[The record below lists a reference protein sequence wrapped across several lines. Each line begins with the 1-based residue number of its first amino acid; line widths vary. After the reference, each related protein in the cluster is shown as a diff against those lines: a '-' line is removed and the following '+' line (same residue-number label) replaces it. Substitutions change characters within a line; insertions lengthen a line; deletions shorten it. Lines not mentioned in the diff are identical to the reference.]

1 MITNYDES
9 FNGYDP
15 RNNKK
20 TRLSVISYLSHITSS
35 RGFHGGGE
43 AYRTRVHKL
52 QKTNINIKSRNPHR
66 NL

>member
-43 AYRTRVHKL
+43 PYMISVTIDISEYRHRTNCK
-52 QKTNINIKSRNPHR
+52 KT
-66 NL
+66 